1 MNSKGYLS
9 LAGIL
14 VGLAFALS
22 NFGCGGGRTTL
33 TGNCGL
39 NANCVGKAAL
49 MFWTSRGIRAQL
61 WP

>member
-49 MFWTSRGIRAQL
+49 MFWTSGE
-61 WP
+61 